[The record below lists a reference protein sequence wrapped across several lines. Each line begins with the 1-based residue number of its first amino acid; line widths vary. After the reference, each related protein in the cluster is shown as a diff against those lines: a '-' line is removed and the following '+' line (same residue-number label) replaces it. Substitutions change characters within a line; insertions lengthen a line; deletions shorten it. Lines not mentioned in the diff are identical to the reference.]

1 LSLIITQLLS
11 KGFAPA
17 LIRIEDRHKYYMALG
32 RGDMGDFKNLIQLTC
47 EAVLKGYEILEG

>member
-1 LSLIITQLLS
+1 MITQLLS

-17 LIRIEDRHKYYMALG
+17 LIRIEDRQKYYMALG